1 LISIALFEL
10 AGKWTA
16 VISWVEPDA
25 VTIFIVFAIE
35 PFGYRNSLVV
45 KSRITADLVN
55 ALLGLFWHNRD
66 SLLGKSNKTI

>member
-1 LISIALFEL
+1 LISTALFEL

-25 VTIFIVFAIE
+25 VTIFIVFAVE
-35 PFGYRNSLVV
+35 AFGYRNSLAV
-45 KSRITADLVN
+45 KSRVTADLVN